1 MFSDV
6 HTVFIL
12 TPLTEVLADGINA
25 CTPLPVG
32 VENSAFG
39 EYFMQSLFLRMTG
52 AQEQKLKCICWVMA
66 TNDYKYRYDLLNVKQ
81 YGECSEY
88 KHKKEIYKDLTS
100 LIQGFDKEFT
110 PLDVL
115 AEVALPEDR
124 LADIESAWK
133 NKVDDNR
140 RKQVEHI
147 IAVQTAKGA
156 VLNDA
161 AKEKIKNNIM
171 GKPYPQHDWEGHLFK
186 EKKAQFIKDIVTRLI
201 DMLKGSSL
209 TTWNYREFLFF
220 KEHWLDVLN
229 GRQLNLTNN
238 EFLGAR
244 LQSFYQQL
252 VFEHRNKTAHNT
264 VSYMKDVPTLGTL
277 ADKGYVYKNYFFRFA
292 ILLLID
298 EVFVRLFKWSREASM
313 AGA

>member
-25 CTPLPVG
+25 CAPLPVG
-32 VENSAFG
+32 VENGAFG
-39 EYFMQSLFLRMTG
+39 EYFMQSLFLHMTG

-88 KHKKEIYKDLTS
+88 KHKKEIYKDLAS
-100 LIQGFDKEFT
+100 QIQAFDSKFT

-115 AEVALPEDR
+115 ADISLSEEC
-124 LADIESAWK
+124 LADAERTWK
-133 NKVDDNR
+133 NKIDDKR
-140 RKQVEHI
+140 RKKVEHI
-147 IAVQTAKGA
+147 IAVQTNKGA

-161 AKEKIKNNIM
+161 AKDKIKNNIM

-186 EKKAQFIKDIVTRLI
+186 EKKAQFIKDIVKNLV
-201 DMLKGSSL
+201 DMLEHSPL

-220 KEHWLDVLN
+220 KAHWHDVVS
-229 GRQLNLTNN
+229 GKQLNLTSN
-238 EFLGAR
+238 EFLEEG
-244 LQSFYQQL
+244 LQRFYQQL

-277 ADKGYVYKNYFFRFA
+277 SDKGYVYKNYFFRFA
-292 ILLLID
+292 ILILID
-298 EVFVRLFKWSREASM
+298 EIFMLMFKRYRDF
-313 AGA
+313 GLKTI